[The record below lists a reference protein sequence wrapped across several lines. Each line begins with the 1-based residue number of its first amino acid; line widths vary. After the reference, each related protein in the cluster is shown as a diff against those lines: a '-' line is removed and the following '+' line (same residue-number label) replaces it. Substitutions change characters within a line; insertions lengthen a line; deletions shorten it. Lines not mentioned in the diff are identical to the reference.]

1 MPGQWGRS
9 GKGGGGAPSQNQGQ
23 GGWDRVVLEGKP
35 GRRITVEIK
44 YIKHPINLNLKKDET
59 YGGIKG

>member
-9 GKGGGGAPSQNQGQ
+9 RKVGGGAPSQNQGQ
-23 GGWDRVVLEGKP
+23 GGWDRVALEGKP

-44 YIKHPINLNLKKDET
+44 YIKHPINLN
-59 YGGIKG
+59 